1 MVREVPHVVELSY
14 CHPCDYYGGRNAG
27 SAVRY
32 LVRRPASKSDPAA
45 GGWRSIPP
53 RMRLGD
59 ARRFAEAADTRTKEL
74 WNRARRRGKRLGKI
88 KASWCTSYVHI
99 LVSPKNR
106 GGLTVEDFRHL
117 AGPWTLDGNGDVLPH
132 FGAVHTDGRR
142 GPHLHL
148 LVVRDRPSKG
158 ELAALK
164 ARTGALALRLERERA
179 PEWVPERTQERE
191 RTPERTPERENGT
204 EREW

>member
-1 MVREVPHVVELSY
+1 MGLTY

-27 SAVRY
+27 AAVRY
-32 LVRRPASKSDPAA
+32 LVRRPASKADPAA
-45 GGWRSIPP
+45 GGWYSIPP

-74 WNRARRRGKRLGKI
+74 WDYARRRGKKLRKI
-88 KASWCTSYVHI
+88 KAPWCASYVHV

-106 GGLTVEDFRHL
+106 EGLSVEDFRDL
-117 AGPWTLDGNGDVLPH
+117 ARPWALDGNGDVVPH
-132 FGAVHTDGRR
+132 FGAIHADGRR

-179 PEWVPERTQERE
+179 PERIPERE
-191 RTPERTPERENGT
+191 RTPERTPERENGM